1 MTEEA
6 LGSLHR
12 GLCADGA
19 VRFMAVEAKKLCQR
33 IQEQHELN
41 PGGVR
46 VAGEAMLSALFMS
59 AYIKGE
65 ERITLQLQGEHPHC
79 AFIADVDVEGGA
91 RARFT
96 PPKILYKSGAPVDG
110 MMLAIKSDARTELY
124 RGITRI
130 EHSTIEVALGDHL
143 RNSAQVDVLL
153 RLRVDVDREGRVKF
167 AGGLLLER
175 LPESKDHPSMTSS
188 EFEQHFSMLS
198 SQPVEDIMV
207 GLAFG
212 KLGQQSVELL
222 ENRNIHWRCSC
233 GQERVEALL
242 YQMGPGELQTMKDE
256 DGGAEVTC
264 HFCNIRYQ
272 VDEDRLMELI
282 EMHQSADRPK

>member
-1 MTEEA
+1 
-6 LGSLHR
+6 
-12 GLCADGA
+12 
-19 VRFMAVEAKKLCQR
+19 
-33 IQEQHELN
+33 
-41 PGGVR
+41 
-46 VAGEAMLSALFMS
+46 
-59 AYIKGE
+59 
-65 ERITLQLQGEHPHC
+65 
-79 AFIADVDVEGGA
+79 
-91 RARFT
+91 
-96 PPKILYKSGAPVDG
+96 
-110 MMLAIKSDARTELY
+110 
-124 RGITRI
+124 
-130 EHSTIEVALGDHL
+130 
-143 RNSAQVDVLL
+143 
-153 RLRVDVDREGRVKF
+153 
-167 AGGLLLER
+167 
-175 LPESKDHPSMTSS
+175 MTSS

-272 VDEDRLMELI
+272 VDEDRLTELI